1 MNLGRNHQVMNR
13 HIHMYSELNG
23 DKKHD
28 VFLSNVFQ
36 TMRPPPLW
44 GVTTISFFIG
54 IECCKC

>member
-1 MNLGRNHQVMNR
+1 
-13 HIHMYSELNG
+13 MYSELNG

-54 IECCKC
+54 IEWCKC